1 LIARPIQTLLIANRG
16 EIACRIIRTA
26 RRLGIRTV
34 AVYSSADALAMH
46 VQLAD
51 QALCIGE
58 PSPADSYLNIANIL
72 QAASDAGADAIHP
85 GYGFLAENAEF
96 ATACA
101 TAGLTFVGPP
111 VNAINMMGLKGA
123 ARQRMQDAGVPV
135 LPGINALVGV
145 PVETIEAIGYPVLI
159 KPEAGGGGKGMKVV
173 HNSEELAAAVSSAAR
188 EASSSFGNP
197 SLMIEKYLLN
207 PRHIEIQVFSDQ
219 AGNCVHLF
227 ERDCSLQRRHQ
238 KIIEESPAP
247 AFSAALRE
255 AMGQAAVAA
264 AEAIDY
270 VGAGTIEFLLGED
283 QQFYFMEMN
292 TRLQVEHPVTE
303 AVTGVDLVEWQLLI
317 AAGRPLP
324 LSQVDITSQGHAMEL
339 RLYAEDPLNEFL
351 PVAGRLDVFQ
361 LPPVGPHLRID
372 NGVQQ
377 GDLVGVY
384 YDPMLL
390 KLIAHGHDRGHCI
403 STLVAALE
411 QLHISGIRT
420 NRDFLRALLRHD
432 KFVTGAVATDYLDN
446 HLERVFSPPTQT
458 GIHAALC
465 DVMAGLLSTVSDASP
480 WRTAIN
486 FRQHETGHT
495 QLTLHYLDSSIDS
508 KTTRPM
514 SIDISPAADGYRL
527 AVEGDSYHCRPTGL
541 FDNTYTLNGV
551 SRRPVVYQQQ
561 NRFTVITPDRVFE
574 FSRPDMELTLD
585 NRLGTVQAPMT
596 GKVVAVLVK
605 VTDVVQAGDALV
617 VIEAMK
623 MEHTITAPAAGSIG
637 AIHFKEADLVA
648 EGLELLEFIPLDSP
662 PKSQ

>member
-1 LIARPIQTLLIANRG
+1 LLIANRG

-34 AVYSSADALAMH
+34 AVYSSADAQALH

-51 QALCIGE
+51 QAQWIGE

-85 GYGFLAENAEF
+85 GYGFLSENAEF

-101 TAGLTFVGPP
+101 AAELTFVGPP
-111 VNAINMMGLKGA
+111 INAINIMGLKGA

-145 PVETIEAIGYPVLI
+145 PVEAVEAIGYPVLI

-173 HNSEELAAAVSSAAR
+173 HSSDELAAAVSSAAR

-247 AFSAALRE
+247 AFSPALRQ

-264 AEAIDY
+264 AQSINY

-303 AVTGVDLVEWQLLI
+303 AVTGVDLVEWQLLV

-324 LSQVDITSQGHAMEL
+324 LSQEAITSQGHAMEL
-339 RLYAEDPLNEFL
+339 RLYAEDPLNDFL
-351 PVAGRLDVFQ
+351 PVAGRLDTLQ
-361 LPPVGPHLRID
+361 LPPVGLHLRID

-390 KLIAHGHDRGHCI
+390 KLIAHGNDRAHCI
-403 STLVAALE
+403 TTLVAALE
-411 QLHISGIRT
+411 QLHINGIRT
-420 NRDFLRALLRHD
+420 NRDFLRALLQHD
-432 KFVTGAVATDYLDN
+432 RFVAGAVATDYLDH
-446 HLERVFSPPTQT
+446 HLGQVFGPPTEAD
-458 GIHAALC
+458 IHIALC
-465 DVMAGLLSTVSDASP
+465 DVMAGLLSTAGDPSP

-486 FRQHETGHT
+486 FRQHETGQT
-495 QLTLHYLDSSIDS
+495 QLPLHYLGSHLDG

-514 SIDISPAADGYRL
+514 AIGISPAADGYRL
-527 AVEGDSYHCRPTGL
+527 TMGDASYHCRPTGL
-541 FDNTYTLNGV
+541 FDNTYTLNGM

-574 FSRPDMELTLD
+574 FSRPDMELALD
-585 NRLGTVQAPMT
+585 DRLGTVQAPMT
-596 GKVVAVLVK
+596 GKVVALLVK
-605 VTDVVQAGDALV
+605 AADIVQAGDALV

-637 AIHFKEADLVA
+637 AIHFHEADLVT

-662 PKSQ
+662 PKSP